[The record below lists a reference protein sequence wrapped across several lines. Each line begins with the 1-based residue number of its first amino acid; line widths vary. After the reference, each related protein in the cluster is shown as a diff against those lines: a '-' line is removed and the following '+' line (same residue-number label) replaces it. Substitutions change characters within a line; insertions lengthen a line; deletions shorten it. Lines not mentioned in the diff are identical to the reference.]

1 MTGRT
6 VRSHW
11 LWSRDL
17 VLMLQSVQ
25 ISDIDP
31 RLRLTLTVTLQ
42 FICITSGG
50 SRDTEAHKH
59 NLIQKVSSA
68 LPVHLS
74 LLSSF
79 TLNLFLFSLSLLV
92 CYYSII

>member
-11 LWSRDL
+11 LRSRDL

-31 RLRLTLTVTLQ
+31 RLRLTLTVTPQ

-50 SRDTEAHKH
+50 SRDTEAHKN
-59 NLIQKVSSA
+59 NLIHKVLSASA

-74 LLSSF
+74 LL
-79 TLNLFLFSLSLLV
+79 
-92 CYYSII
+92 